1 MKQRI
6 QLLLTFLFLWTSVC
20 LSAQNEIFAPKG
32 ANWYYHGAS
41 YGYES
46 TSLYT
51 FTVSKDTLLD
61 GLLARELTCAQ
72 WDNGQFSPFSQGN
85 KYVHTNGDKV
95 YYRVNEAWVQLFDF
109 DAVVGDTIMSKAE
122 QFPIDDG
129 CSNFDDTQVIDFQY
143 RVDSIGVEQI
153 QGTALR
159 VQYIRSI
166 GSNTSFHWSMG
177 MPNYGNARPQVFK
190 IVERLGAISA
200 GYWWG
205 QGNACISETRLGYLR
220 CYQDNNMYYKGHSD
234 NGSCDFVDTTPRVYP
249 LRFNIFPSP
258 TSSDAFAILEYTN
271 YDGQLYFTLFNAVGQ
286 ALWQSNTNAKK
297 STLEI
302 PMKNLPKGIYYLH
315 IKDEKGGSVV
325 EKLVKN

>member
-6 QLLLTFLFLWTSVC
+6 QLLLTLLFLCTSAC
-20 LSAQNEIFAPKG
+20 LFSQNEVFAPKG
-32 ANWYYHGAS
+32 AIWYYHGAS
-41 YGYES
+41 TGYIDPS
-46 TSLYT
+46 AYT
-51 FTVSKDTLLD
+51 FTVSKDTLID
-61 GLLARELTCAQ
+61 GLLGRELTCDQ
-72 WDNGQFSPFSQGN
+72 WDNGRFQPFPLGN
-85 KYVHTNGDKV
+85 KYVHTNGNKV
-95 YYRVNEAWVQLFDF
+95 YYRVKEEWVQLFDF
-109 DAVVGDTIMSKAE
+109 DAVVGDTIVSKAE
-122 QFPIDDG
+122 QFPINDG

-220 CYQDNNMYYKGHSD
+220 CYQDNNMNYKGHSD
-234 NGSCDFVDTTPRVYP
+234 NESCDFVDTIAPPYKFHCYIYP
-249 LRFNIFPSP
+249 TP
-258 TSSDAFAILEYTN
+258 TSSNAFVTWDFLHY
-271 YDGQLYFTLFNAVGQ
+271 GQLHFTLFNALGQ
-286 ALWQSNTNAKK
+286 QIWQSNAHL
-297 STLEI
+297 SQLTLEI
-302 PMKNLPKGIYYLH
+302 PLQNRPKGIYYLY
-315 IKDEKGGSVV
+315 IKGEKGVTSM
-325 EKLVKN
+325 EKIVKN